1 MKTTRQSG
9 RSHDWAGTVMTGAVL
24 AFLAALVSG
33 TRLTPF
39 RKLKQSEYFE
49 EHCSHSQ
56 KKTVARD
63 GFRLQIAFGTSAHGV
78 LGDAMSKR

>member
-1 MKTTRQSG
+1 
-9 RSHDWAGTVMTGAVL
+9 MTGAVP
-24 AFLAALVSG
+24 AFLAGTSG
-33 TRLTPF
+33 TSLAPS
-39 RKLKQSEYFE
+39 RKLKPSEYFE